1 MACAARMGRGTS
13 ETGMPET
20 GVPEIEVLE
29 IEVLEIGV
37 LGVSV
42 PERLYI
48 PEAVVLCFARMVDT
62 PVFSWRSA
70 ISLP

>member
-1 MACAARMGRGTS
+1 
-13 ETGMPET
+13 MPET

-48 PEAVVLCFARMVDT
+48 PEAVLLCFARMVDT
-62 PVFSWRSA
+62 PVLFGA
-70 ISLP
+70 LQ